1 VDDDACDQRNRRKAQ
16 DESLELDLLRL
27 VTNLLSSKQMRIFGF
42 PVKIRAGFGVFMLL
56 IVFINGVPMGPWL
69 AGSVAVFTLVHELGH
84 ALAARRTGAQASIS
98 LDFLAGYAAFVPTRH
113 LRRWERAGIS
123 IAGPAIQI
131 ILGLVVLL
139 VLGVN
144 PLDHDQFAA
153 EYSTFAIWWAGPMI
167 GLFNLIPVLPL
178 DGGNIAAEG
187 LDFLAPG
194 RGRDI
199 MARISIPVTGAAFAL
214 MLVSDN
220 LRPLAAFAGVLMV
233 LQLQMYPATRAQVT
247 RRQEGRAET
256 SMLSATSPDS
266 AIGNEALRAESA
278 AWTTGQPGP
287 QVGAFISS
295 PWWRA
300 FARIVGG
307 DEQAG
312 RIIVD
317 DLHDESADRAPW
329 VPPIAASSEH
339 LQLVLEHLPRPL
351 PEPTPKTSMLSAMT
365 LLDVLRRCGL
375 HDEAIR
381 YGTMLYN
388 VQPQIDPAV
397 EVARNLA
404 VTRHPDLALQ
414 WLRIAE
420 QVASD
425 NERLRFLI
433 DHCPEFRSL
442 RHRPDYH
449 DIAKSQVS
457 PTTAPSSTER
467 EI

>member
-1 VDDDACDQRNRRKAQ
+1 
-16 DESLELDLLRL
+16 
-27 VTNLLSSKQMRIFGF
+27 MRIFGF

-84 ALAARRTGAQASIS
+84 ALAARRTGAQASIA

-123 IAGPAIQI
+123 VAGPATQI
-131 ILGLVVLL
+131 ILGVVVLL
-139 VLGVN
+139 ALGVN

-153 EYSTFAIWWAGPMI
+153 EYSTFAIWWAGPII

-199 MARISIPVTGAAFAL
+199 MVRISIPLTGATFAF
-214 MLVSDN
+214 MLISDD

-233 LQLQMYPATRAQVT
+233 LQLQMYPGGRSRTATRARV
-247 RRQEGRAET
+247 EGRPVL
-256 SMLSATSPDS
+256 LSSTSPDTVMS
-266 AIGNEALRAESA
+266 DAALEAENA

-287 QVGAFISS
+287 QVGRFVPS

-300 FARIVGG
+300 FARTIGG
-307 DEQAG
+307 DDLAG
-312 RIIVD
+312 RVVID
-317 DLHDESADRAPW
+317 DLRDEAEDRAPW
-329 VPPIAASSEH
+329 MPPLAASSEH
-339 LQLVLEHLPRPL
+339 LQMVLDHLPRPL
-351 PEPTPKTSMLSAMT
+351 PDPTANTSMLSALT

-381 YGTMLYN
+381 YGTKLHN
-388 VQPQIDPAV
+388 VQPGVEAIV

-404 VTRHPDLALQ
+404 VTRHHDLAMQ

-420 QVASD
+420 RIATDRSQ
-425 NERLRFLI
+425 LRFLI
-433 DHCPEFRSL
+433 DHCPEFRAL
-442 RHRPDYH
+442 RHHPEFPH
-449 DIAKSQVS
+449 IAGTQSS
-457 PTTAPSSTER
+457 PTTTPSSTER
-467 EI
+467 DT